1 MLDGTKDG
9 SGEPFGREVVKPI
22 LRASR
27 ERRERDEKDRISEG
41 KIEGDERGVLKRRL
55 APA

>member
-1 MLDGTKDG
+1 MLDRTKDG
-9 SGEPFGREVVKPI
+9 SSEPFSRKVVKPI

-41 KIEGDERGVLKRRL
+41 KIEGDERGVLKQRL
-55 APA
+55 ALA

>member
-9 SGEPFGREVVKPI
+9 SSELFSCEVVKPI
-22 LRASR
+22 LRVLR
-27 ERRERDEKDRISEG
+27 ERRERDEKDRISKG
-41 KIEGDERGVLKRRL
+41 KIEGDERGVLKQRL